1 MRNLKV
7 ATKLFLLIGVFIVA
21 MVAQSALG
29 YISLTKMVDNS
40 NTMYF
45 DRMVP
50 EADFLNYRTGNRAME
65 SILFQSMQTSTNQE
79 AEELKIKF
87 DSLVTANS
95 NILDR
100 MLVNGITEEE
110 KKLVKSIKT
119 EFIVYIRSMQE
130 AFALGAVNRNVEAY
144 DYYKNNVVPTMNVML
159 TLGDTLENKLKDS
172 AAAINTLVREQ
183 GEQSI
188 LLSNILSIAF
198 CLLCTVVGIIII
210 RMIVKP
216 VQAVQKLM
224 KEAENRDFTG
234 EASYRSRDELGQ
246 LTHSLN
252 TMLEVLR
259 NLFGQITETSQQVAA
274 FSVQLTANAEQTSTA
289 SENIAANVQE
299 VAGGADQ
306 QVHAV
311 EVTARTMEH
320 MKDSIQLIER
330 NAQNMSETASQ
341 TSDLSLEGNEAV
353 HTAVSQMSSIYAAIE
368 ELNSIIHGLE
378 QQSEEIGQ
386 IVDTISGISAQ
397 TNLLALNATIEAA
410 RAGEHGRGFAV
421 VANEVRKLA
430 EQSAGSAQKI
440 SVLISTIQS
449 ETGKAVR
456 SMERTSKE
464 VESGIEVVNSAG
476 QAFAQIEES
485 VDNVAAQI
493 REVTNEVQ
501 DLAAG
506 TEIVFRSVEEINT
519 SAQTSASGT
528 QNIAA
533 ATEEQLASMEE
544 ISASSASLA
553 QMAEDL
559 YDNLNGFKIYRN

>member
-29 YISLTKMVDNS
+29 YVSLTKMVDNS
-40 NTMYF
+40 NAMYF

-79 AEELKIKF
+79 ANELKIKF
-87 DSLVTANS
+87 DSLVNANS

-110 KKLVKSIKT
+110 KKLVKDIKT

-144 DYYKNNVVPTMNVML
+144 DYYKNNVVPTMNVMV

-341 TSDLSLEGNEAV
+341 TSDLSLEE
-353 HTAVSQMSSIYAAIE
+353 MKRSI
-368 ELNSIIHGLE
+368 
-378 QQSEEIGQ
+378 
-386 IVDTISGISAQ
+386 
-397 TNLLALNATIEAA
+397 
-410 RAGEHGRGFAV
+410 
-421 VANEVRKLA
+421 
-430 EQSAGSAQKI
+430 
-440 SVLISTIQS
+440 
-449 ETGKAVR
+449 
-456 SMERTSKE
+456 
-464 VESGIEVVNSAG
+464 
-476 QAFAQIEES
+476 
-485 VDNVAAQI
+485 
-493 REVTNEVQ
+493 
-501 DLAAG
+501 
-506 TEIVFRSVEEINT
+506 
-519 SAQTSASGT
+519 
-528 QNIAA
+528 
-533 ATEEQLASMEE
+533 QL
-544 ISASSASLA
+544 
-553 QMAEDL
+553 
-559 YDNLNGFKIYRN
+559 

>member
-1 MRNLKV
+1 VRNLKV

-29 YISLTKMVDNS
+29 YVSLTKMVDNS
-40 NTMYF
+40 NAMYF

-79 AEELKIKF
+79 ANELKIKF
-87 DSLVTANS
+87 DSLVNANS

-110 KKLVKSIKT
+110 KKLVKDIKT

-144 DYYKNNVVPTMNVML
+144 DYYKNNVVPTMNVMV

-464 VESGIEVVNSAG
+464 VESGIEIVNSAG

-519 SAQTSASGT
+519 SAKTSASGT

>member
-29 YISLTKMVDNS
+29 YVSLTKMVDNS
-40 NTMYF
+40 NAMYF

-79 AEELKIKF
+79 AKELKIKF
-87 DSLVTANS
+87 DSLVNANS

-110 KKLVKSIKT
+110 KKLVKDIKT

-246 LTHSLN
+246 LTYSLN

-353 HTAVSQMSSIYAAIE
+353 YTAVSQMSSIYAAIE

-464 VESGIEVVNSAG
+464 VESGIEIVNSAG

-519 SAQTSASGT
+519 SAKTSASGT

>member
-29 YISLTKMVDNS
+29 YVSLTKMVDNS
-40 NTMYF
+40 NAMYF

-79 AEELKIKF
+79 ANELKIKF
-87 DSLVTANS
+87 DSLVNANS

-110 KKLVKSIKT
+110 KKLVKDIKT

-144 DYYKNNVVPTMNVML
+144 DYYKNNVVPTMNVMV

-464 VESGIEVVNSAG
+464 VESGIEIVNSAG

-519 SAQTSASGT
+519 SAKTSASGT

>member
-29 YISLTKMVDNS
+29 YVSLTKMVDNS
-40 NTMYF
+40 NAMYF
-45 DRMVP
+45 DQMVP

-79 AEELKIKF
+79 AKELKIKF
-87 DSLVTANS
+87 DSLVNANS

-110 KKLVKSIKT
+110 KKLVKDIKT

-144 DYYKNNVVPTMNVML
+144 EYYKNNVVPTMNVML

-198 CLLCTVVGIIII
+198 CLLCTVVAIIII

-464 VESGIEVVNSAG
+464 VESGIEIVNSAG

-519 SAQTSASGT
+519 SAKTSASGT

>member
-29 YISLTKMVDNS
+29 YVSLTKIVDNS
-40 NTMYF
+40 NAMYF
-45 DRMVP
+45 DQMVP

-79 AEELKIKF
+79 ANELKIKF
-87 DSLVTANS
+87 DSLVNANS

-110 KKLVKSIKT
+110 KKLVKDIKT

-144 DYYKNNVVPTMNVML
+144 EYYKNNVVPTMNVML

-353 HTAVSQMSSIYAAIE
+353 HTAVSQMSSIYTAIE

-464 VESGIEVVNSAG
+464 VESGIEIVNSAG

-519 SAQTSASGT
+519 SAKTSASGT

>member
-1 MRNLKV
+1 VRNLKV

-29 YISLTKMVDNS
+29 YVSLTKMVDNS
-40 NTMYF
+40 NAMYF
-45 DRMVP
+45 DQMVP

-79 AEELKIKF
+79 ANELKIKF

-110 KKLVKSIKT
+110 KKLVKDIKT

-144 DYYKNNVVPTMNVML
+144 DYYKNNVVPTMNVMV

-464 VESGIEVVNSAG
+464 VESGIEIVNSAG

-519 SAQTSASGT
+519 SAKTSASGT

>member
-29 YISLTKMVDNS
+29 YVSLTKMVDNS
-40 NTMYF
+40 NAMYF
-45 DRMVP
+45 DQMVP

-79 AEELKIKF
+79 AKELKIKF
-87 DSLVTANS
+87 DSLVNANS

-110 KKLVKSIKT
+110 KKLVKDIKT

-144 DYYKNNVVPTMNVML
+144 EYYKNNVVPTMNVML

-198 CLLCTVVGIIII
+198 CLLCTVVAIIII

-430 EQSAGSAQKI
+430 EQSAGSAQKYL
-440 SVLISTIQS
+440 S
-449 ETGKAVR
+449 
-456 SMERTSKE
+456 
-464 VESGIEVVNSAG
+464 
-476 QAFAQIEES
+476 
-485 VDNVAAQI
+485 
-493 REVTNEVQ
+493 
-501 DLAAG
+501 
-506 TEIVFRSVEEINT
+506 
-519 SAQTSASGT
+519 
-528 QNIAA
+528 
-533 ATEEQLASMEE
+533 
-544 ISASSASLA
+544 
-553 QMAEDL
+553 
-559 YDNLNGFKIYRN
+559 

>member
-29 YISLTKMVDNS
+29 YVSLTKMVDNS
-40 NTMYF
+40 NAMYF
-45 DRMVP
+45 DQMVP

-79 AEELKIKF
+79 AKELKIKF
-87 DSLVTANS
+87 DSLVNANS

-110 KKLVKSIKT
+110 KKLVKDIKT

-144 DYYKNNVVPTMNVML
+144 EYYKNNVVPTMNVML

-464 VESGIEVVNSAG
+464 VESGIEIVNSAG

-519 SAQTSASGT
+519 SAKTSASGT